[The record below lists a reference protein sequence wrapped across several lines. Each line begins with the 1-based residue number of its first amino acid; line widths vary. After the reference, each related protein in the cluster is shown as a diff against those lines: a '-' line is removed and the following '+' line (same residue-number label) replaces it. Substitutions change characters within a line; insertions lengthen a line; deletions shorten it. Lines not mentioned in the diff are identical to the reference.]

1 MDLKPSDHRV
11 FNTPITFHPTKV
23 ITSQYNYKFM
33 YLLDYDL
40 IFLEIPTRQIHTNML
55 TIELGSQE
63 LSVMHNGELLE
74 AIRNV
79 VYAKSLSV

>member
-1 MDLKPSDHRV
+1 
-11 FNTPITFHPTKV
+11 
-23 ITSQYNYKFM
+23 M